1 MSRPTICIKPQNFNV
16 ELLEIK
22 ESKFYKTKDTNLTI
36 ETSDIMY
43 LNDKSELCDLYLV
56 LPEIETYGPSLI
68 YKLNSKNKSPE
79 NVEGY
84 SISYSH
90 PDVEKVFNL
99 INDVCQNKIGK
110 QYTLKPTFNYKNKV
124 ENGMKTQDEI
134 RPKVTY
140 FKLVTLKDYKT
151 NETVIPARLEN
162 IGNVIHVFIQ
172 DNRYDSVPAMNFLKL
187 SNRIMEMNKLFEKY
201 GNGIAENEREISQ
214 FNIFKKLRQAVIK
227 FLEELPSDLLESL
240 RNTLFIHGVVIP
252 TYSQRLRAFLVERK
266 QVYVSDLE
274 VVCKCNAALLILD
287 LGIGHISD
295 ELLSKLLK

>member
-124 ENGMKTQDEI
+124 ENGMKTRDELK
-134 RPKVTY
+134 PKVTY
-140 FKLVTLKDYKT
+140 FKLMTFKDYKT
-151 NETVIPARLEN
+151 NKLTISTQMYDQKSKELIDPFDVVSKLGMLRPM
-162 IGNVIHVFIQ
+162 VHVHKIYFGSHEKSGYNASIQ
-172 DNRYDSVPAMNFLKL
+172 VKL
-187 SNRIMEMNKLFEKY
+187 VKAYFQQ
-201 GNGIAENEREISQ
+201 ISS
-214 FNIFKKLRQAVIK
+214 
-227 FLEELPSDLLESL
+227 ELPDFPLSD
-240 RNTLFIHGVVIP
+240 
-252 TYSQRLRAFLVERK
+252 
-266 QVYVSDLE
+266 
-274 VVCKCNAALLILD
+274 
-287 LGIGHISD
+287 
-295 ELLSKLLK
+295 